1 MASADE
7 LKQIGNG
14 QFSNGQFEEAAGTFT
29 RAIKLAPDNH
39 VLYSNRSASYASLKR
54 YQEALEDAEKTIE
67 LKRDWP
73 KGFSR
78 KGAALM
84 GLRRFDDARD
94 AFKQGLG
101 IDPNNALLQKGLDD
115 VERTLLQRDH
125 SDGIQGIQDIF
136 SGDITGK
143 MANNPKLRSY
153 LAQPDLMAKI
163 QAIQQDPT
171 CLNQHMQ
178 DPRIMNVMMGL
189 MGLDM
194 TAMSPSEAT
203 AASDASPSAMETDP
217 APPKAKSPEPEPEPV
232 ELSEDDLRKQEAI
245 KEKELGN
252 ALYKKREF
260 AQALEHYDK
269 AWGLDDTNVTILTN
283 KAAVLFEMGDYDACI
298 ATCEQAVDVGRSQ
311 RADYKLIAK
320 AFARIG
326 NAYSKKDDLDNAV
339 KYYQK
344 SLAEHRKPDVLS
356 KLKELEKKKKE
367 MEKKAYFNPEISNE
381 EREKGNALF
390 KAEKYAE
397 AVKHYTEAINRNDQD
412 PRAYSNRAACFIKL
426 MAFPDAYTDCEK
438 CLELDPTFVKAY
450 IRRAAIEFFKKEYT
464 KCLETCQMAKD
475 HDKENRHS
483 YEIDQQVVKCYQAM
497 RSTQADTPEA
507 REEAMRRAA
516 SDPEIQQIMS
526 DPVMHQILQ
535 QMQTNP
541 QAVRE
546 HMKNPVVATKINKL
560 INAGII
566 RTA

>member
-7 LKQIGNG
+7 LKHIGNG
-14 QFSNGQFEEAAGTFT
+14 LFSTGQFDEAASTFT
-29 RAIKLAPDNH
+29 RAIQLAPENH

-54 YQEALEDAEKTIE
+54 YQEALKDAEKTIE
-67 LKRDWP
+67 LKQDWP
-73 KGFSR
+73 KGYSR
-78 KGAALM
+78 KGAALI
-84 GLRRFDDARD
+84 GLRQFDEARD
-94 AFKQGLG
+94 AFKQGLE
-101 IDPNNALLQKGLDD
+101 IDPNNALLKKGLDD
-115 VERTLLQRDH
+115 VERALLQRDH

-163 QAIQQDPT
+163 QAIQQDPA

-194 TAMSPSEAT
+194 TAMSPSEAA
-203 AASDASPSAMETDP
+203 AASGSSPNAMETDP
-217 APPKAKSPEPEPEPV
+217 APPKAKSPEPEPV
-232 ELSEDDLRKQEAI
+232 ELSEDDLRKQEAV
-245 KEKELGN
+245 KEKDLGN
-252 ALYKKREF
+252 ACYKKRDF

-269 AWGLDDTNVTILTN
+269 AWELDDTNVTVLTN

-298 ATCEQAVDVGRSQ
+298 AACEQAVDVGRSH

-326 NAYSKKDDLDNAV
+326 NAYSKKDDLDNAI

-367 MEKKAYFNPEISNE
+367 LEKKAYFSPELSNE

-390 KAEKYAE
+390 KEEKYAE
-397 AVKHYTEAINRNDQD
+397 AIKHYTEAINRNDQD

-426 MAFPDAYTDCEK
+426 MAFPDAHKDCEK

-464 KCLETCQMAKD
+464 KCLETCQMAKN
-475 HDKENRHS
+475 HDKDNRHS
-483 YEIDQQVVKCYQAM
+483 YEIDQQTIKCYQAM
-497 RSTQADTPEA
+497 RSTQSDTPEA

-516 SDPEIQQIMS
+516 SDPEVQQIMS

-535 QMQTNP
+535 QMQTDP

-546 HMKNPVVATKINKL
+546 HMKNPAVATKINKL